1 MNYNFNLSLIENY
14 KSNSQKIR
22 VMSETWLAENVYCP
36 YCGNS
41 HLSKFA
47 NNKPVADFYCD
58 SCGEVFELKAK
69 ENNIGKKITDGAY
82 STMIERI
89 TSISNPDLFVMQYT
103 KEYQVLNLL
112 VVPKFFFTPEIIE
125 KRKPLSE
132 NARRAGWIGCN
143 ILISD
148 IPKQGKIFIVDRQ
161 HLRNK
166 EDVIND
172 YKLIKNMQTNN
183 INNRGWLFD
192 VLNCINEIP
201 DKEFKLNDVY
211 RFIEV
216 LKEKH
221 INNNHIEA
229 KIRQQLQLLRDKGY
243 IELLERGHYRKI
255 NL

>member
-1 MNYNFNLSLIENY
+1 MQEE
-14 KSNSQKIR
+14 R
-22 VMSETWLAENVYCP
+22 V
-36 YCGNS
+36 
-41 HLSKFA
+41 
-47 NNKPVADFYCD
+47 
-58 SCGEVFELKAK
+58 
-69 ENNIGKKITDGAY
+69 
-82 STMIERI
+82 
-89 TSISNPDLFVMQYT
+89 
-103 KEYQVLNLL
+103 
-112 VVPKFFFTPEIIE
+112 
-125 KRKPLSE
+125 
-132 NARRAGWIGCN
+132 GCN

-172 YKLIKNMQTNN
+172 YQLIKNMQTNN

-243 IELLERGHYRKI
+243 IEFLERGHYRKI

>member
-1 MNYNFNLSLIENY
+1 
-14 KSNSQKIR
+14 
-22 VMSETWLAENVYCP
+22 
-36 YCGNS
+36 
-41 HLSKFA
+41 
-47 NNKPVADFYCD
+47 
-58 SCGEVFELKAK
+58 
-69 ENNIGKKITDGAY
+69 
-82 STMIERI
+82 MIERI

-125 KRKPLSE
+125 T
-132 NARRAGWIGCN
+132 RRAGWIGCN

-148 IPKQGKIFIVDRQ
+148 IPKQGKILIVDRQ

-243 IELLERGHYRKI
+243 IEFLERGHYRKI

>member
-1 MNYNFNLSLIENY
+1 
-14 KSNSQKIR
+14 
-22 VMSETWLAENVYCP
+22 
-36 YCGNS
+36 
-41 HLSKFA
+41 
-47 NNKPVADFYCD
+47 
-58 SCGEVFELKAK
+58 
-69 ENNIGKKITDGAY
+69 
-82 STMIERI
+82 MIERI
-89 TSISNPDLFVMQYT
+89 TSISDPDLFVMQYT

-148 IPKQGKIFIVDRQ
+148 IPKQGKILIVDRQ

-243 IELLERGHYRKI
+243 IEFLERGHYRKI

>member
-1 MNYNFNLSLIENY
+1 
-14 KSNSQKIR
+14 
-22 VMSETWLAENVYCP
+22 
-36 YCGNS
+36 
-41 HLSKFA
+41 
-47 NNKPVADFYCD
+47 
-58 SCGEVFELKAK
+58 
-69 ENNIGKKITDGAY
+69 
-82 STMIERI
+82 MIERI

-148 IPKQGKIFIVDRQ
+148 IPKQGKILIVDRQ

-243 IELLERGHYRKI
+243 IEFLERGHYRKI

>member
-1 MNYNFNLSLIENY
+1 
-14 KSNSQKIR
+14 
-22 VMSETWLAENVYCP
+22 
-36 YCGNS
+36 
-41 HLSKFA
+41 
-47 NNKPVADFYCD
+47 
-58 SCGEVFELKAK
+58 
-69 ENNIGKKITDGAY
+69 
-82 STMIERI
+82 MIERI

-148 IPKQGKIFIVDRQ
+148 IPKQGKILIVDRQ

-243 IELLERGHYRKI
+243 IEFLERGHYRK
-255 NL
+255 

>member
-1 MNYNFNLSLIENY
+1 
-14 KSNSQKIR
+14 
-22 VMSETWLAENVYCP
+22 
-36 YCGNS
+36 
-41 HLSKFA
+41 
-47 NNKPVADFYCD
+47 
-58 SCGEVFELKAK
+58 
-69 ENNIGKKITDGAY
+69 
-82 STMIERI
+82 MIVRI
-89 TSISNPDLFVMQYT
+89 TSISKPDIFDMQYT

-243 IELLERGHYRKI
+243 IEFLERGHYRKI

>member
-1 MNYNFNLSLIENY
+1 
-14 KSNSQKIR
+14 
-22 VMSETWLAENVYCP
+22 
-36 YCGNS
+36 
-41 HLSKFA
+41 
-47 NNKPVADFYCD
+47 
-58 SCGEVFELKAK
+58 
-69 ENNIGKKITDGAY
+69 
-82 STMIERI
+82 MIERI

-243 IELLERGHYRKI
+243 IEFLERGHYRKI

>member
-132 NARRAGWIGCN
+132 NARRAGW
-143 ILISD
+143 
-148 IPKQGKIFIVDRQ
+148 
-161 HLRNK
+161 
-166 EDVIND
+166 
-172 YKLIKNMQTNN
+172 
-183 INNRGWLFD
+183 LFD

-243 IELLERGHYRKI
+243 IEFLERGHYRKI

>member
-1 MNYNFNLSLIENY
+1 M
-14 KSNSQKIR
+14 
-22 VMSETWLAENVYCP
+22 
-36 YCGNS
+36 
-41 HLSKFA
+41 
-47 NNKPVADFYCD
+47 ADFYCD

-243 IELLERGHYRKI
+243 IEFLERGHYRKI

>member
-1 MNYNFNLSLIENY
+1 M
-14 KSNSQKIR
+14 
-22 VMSETWLAENVYCP
+22 
-36 YCGNS
+36 
-41 HLSKFA
+41 
-47 NNKPVADFYCD
+47 ADFYCD

-148 IPKQGKIFIVDRQ
+148 IPKQGKILIVDRQ

-243 IELLERGHYRKI
+243 IEFLERGHYRKI

>member
-1 MNYNFNLSLIENY
+1 M
-14 KSNSQKIR
+14 
-22 VMSETWLAENVYCP
+22 
-36 YCGNS
+36 
-41 HLSKFA
+41 
-47 NNKPVADFYCD
+47 ADFYCD

-148 IPKQGKIFIVDRQ
+148 IPKQGKIFIVDCQ

-243 IELLERGHYRKI
+243 IEFLERGHYRKI

>member
-1 MNYNFNLSLIENY
+1 MGL
-14 KSNSQKIR
+14 
-22 VMSETWLAENVYCP
+22 
-36 YCGNS
+36 
-41 HLSKFA
+41 
-47 NNKPVADFYCD
+47 
-58 SCGEVFELKAK
+58 
-69 ENNIGKKITDGAY
+69 
-82 STMIERI
+82 
-89 TSISNPDLFVMQYT
+89 ISNPDLFVMQYT

-148 IPKQGKIFIVDRQ
+148 IPKQGKILIVDRQ

-243 IELLERGHYRKI
+243 IEFLERGHYRKI